1 MLPPNLIA
9 VEACPIGD
17 GLHIQP
23 TPRVPAGR
31 GGLDFVDRERGGP
44 VLDSGR
50 AASVRHTFFI
60 ERFMS
65 LTIFDKGENNVIDV
79 DPRDQDN
86 QAGKI
91 YINGDNNYIR
101 IGRGC
106 ISDKDMHIVIESNG
120 RFDVGDDVRLSMANI
135 YVGPGSVLRIGDR
148 TGFTGLVH
156 LNPVETKAIEIGS
169 DCSIASGVWM
179 TTSDFHSIISR
190 TGGTRLNPAKSVRVG
205 NHVWIAN
212 HATLLKGSVIGDNAI
227 IGAHAVVT
235 GTVPP
240 HCVAAGNPARI
251 VREDVTWR
259 SDLI

>member
-1 MLPPNLIA
+1 MPLNI
-9 VEACPIGD
+9 V
-17 GLHIQP
+17 
-23 TPRVPAGR
+23 
-31 GGLDFVDRERGGP
+31 
-44 VLDSGR
+44 
-50 AASVRHTFFI
+50 
-60 ERFMS
+60 
-65 LTIFDKGENNVIDV
+65 DKGENNVVDI
-79 DPRDQDN
+79 DPRDQHD

-106 ISDKDMHIVIESNG
+106 VSDKDMHIVIESNCK
-120 RFDVGDDVRLSMANI
+120 FDIGDDVRLGMANI
-135 YVGPGSVLRIGDR
+135 YIGPGSMLRVGDR

-156 LNPVETKAIEIGS
+156 LNPVEAKAIEIGA

-190 TGGTRLNPAKSVRVG
+190 SGGARLNPAKPVRVG

-212 HATLLKGSVIGDNAI
+212 HATLLKGSTIGDNAI

-235 GTVPP
+235 GVVPP

>member
-1 MLPPNLIA
+1 MP
-9 VEACPIGD
+9 
-17 GLHIQP
+17 
-23 TPRVPAGR
+23 
-31 GGLDFVDRERGGP
+31 LD
-44 VLDSGR
+44 
-50 AASVRHTFFI
+50 
-60 ERFMS
+60 
-65 LTIFDKGENNVIDV
+65 IFDRGENNVVDIDTREQH
-79 DPRDQDN
+79 D

-91 YINGDNNYIR
+91 YINGSNNYVR

-106 ISDKDMHIVIESNG
+106 VSDKDMHIVIESNCK
-120 RFDVGDDVRLSMANI
+120 FDIGEHVRLGMANVYI
-135 YVGPGSVLRIGDR
+135 GPGSLLRIGDR

-156 LNPVETKAIEIGS
+156 LNPVEGKAIEIGS

-190 TGGTRLNPAKSVRVG
+190 SGGTRLNPAKPVRVG

-212 HATLLKGSVIGDNAI
+212 QATLLKGSTVGDNAI
-227 IGAHAVVT
+227 VGAHAVVT
-235 GTVPP
+235 GVVPP

>member
-1 MLPPNLIA
+1 
-9 VEACPIGD
+9 
-17 GLHIQP
+17 
-23 TPRVPAGR
+23 
-31 GGLDFVDRERGGP
+31 
-44 VLDSGR
+44 
-50 AASVRHTFFI
+50 
-60 ERFMS
+60 MS
-65 LTIFDKGENNVIDV
+65 LNIFDKGENNVIDI
-79 DPRDQDN
+79 DSRDQHS

-106 ISDKDMHIVIESNG
+106 VSDKDMHIVIESNC
-120 RFDVGDDVRLSMANI
+120 RFDVGEHVRLSMANI
-135 YVGPGSVLRIGDR
+135 YVGPSSILRIGDR

-156 LNPVETKAIEIGS
+156 LNPVEAKAIEIGT
-169 DCSIASGVWM
+169 DCSIASGLDDDERF
-179 TTSDFHSIISR
+179 SLDRHPGYR
-190 TGGTRLNPAKSVRVG
+190 QRLNPAKPVRVG

-212 HATLLKGSVIGDNAI
+212 HATLLKGSVVGDNAI

-259 SDLI
+259 PDLI

>member
-1 MLPPNLIA
+1 M
-9 VEACPIGD
+9 
-17 GLHIQP
+17 GLFS
-23 TPRVPAGR
+23 AA
-31 GGLDFVDRERGGP
+31 
-44 VLDSGR
+44 SGR
-50 AASVRHTFFI
+50 STLAADADRLAHGAIHSI
-60 ERFMS
+60 PESLMS
-65 LTIFDKGENNVIDV
+65 LNIFDNGEDNVIDI
-79 DPRDQDN
+79 DPRDQEN

-91 YINGDNNYIR
+91 YINGHNNYIR

-106 ISDKDMHIVIESNG
+106 VSDKDMHIVIDSNC
-120 RFDVGDDVRLSMANI
+120 RFDVGEHVRLSVANI
-135 YVGPGSVLRIGDR
+135 YIGSGSTLRIGDR

-156 LNPVETKAIEIGS
+156 LNPIEAKAIEIGT

-179 TTSDFHSIISR
+179 TTTDFHSIVAR
-190 TGGTRLNPAKSVRVG
+190 DTGTRLNPAKPVHVG

-212 HATLLKGSVIGDNAI
+212 QATLLKGSVVGDNAV

-251 VREDVTWR
+251 VREDITWR

>member
-1 MLPPNLIA
+1 M
-9 VEACPIGD
+9 
-17 GLHIQP
+17 
-23 TPRVPAGR
+23 GR
-31 GGLDFVDRERGGP
+31 HDADLAEPSMPLNIV
-44 VLDSGR
+44 
-50 AASVRHTFFI
+50 
-60 ERFMS
+60 
-65 LTIFDKGENNVIDV
+65 DKGDNNVIDI
-79 DPRDQDN
+79 DSRDQHA

-106 ISDKDMHIVIESNG
+106 VSDKDMHIVIESNCK
-120 RFDVGDDVRLSMANI
+120 FDIGEDVRLGMANI
-135 YVGPGSVLRIGDR
+135 YIGPGSMLRIGDR

-156 LNPVETKAIEIGS
+156 LNPVEAKVIEIGS

-190 TGGTRLNPAKSVRVG
+190 TGGERLNPAKPVRVG

-212 HATLLKGSVIGDNAI
+212 QATLLKGSTIGDNAI

-235 GTVPP
+235 GLVPAN
-240 HCVAAGNPARI
+240 CVAAGNPARI

>member
-1 MLPPNLIA
+1 
-9 VEACPIGD
+9 
-17 GLHIQP
+17 
-23 TPRVPAGR
+23 
-31 GGLDFVDRERGGP
+31 
-44 VLDSGR
+44 
-50 AASVRHTFFI
+50 
-60 ERFMS
+60 MS
-65 LTIFDKGENNVIDV
+65 LNIFDKGENNVIDI
-79 DPRDQDN
+79 DSRDQHS

-106 ISDKDMHIVIESNG
+106 VSDKDMHIVIESNC
-120 RFDVGDDVRLSMANI
+120 RFDVGEHVRLSMANI
-135 YVGPGSVLRIGDR
+135 YVGPSSILRIGDR

-156 LNPVETKAIEIGS
+156 LNPVEAKAIEIGT

-179 TTSDFHSIISR
+179 TTSDFHSIVTR
-190 TGGTRLNPAKSVRVG
+190 DTGQRLNPAKPVRVG

-212 HATLLKGSVIGDNAI
+212 HATLLKGSVVGDNAI

-240 HCVAAGNPARI
+240 HCVAAGNHARI

-259 SDLI
+259 PDLI